1 MAWTGNTFLVP
12 TYKPYWLDQAGF
24 LLAFSVRSYR
34 IKKREY
40 DYYTTEK
47 IRSADDLQY
56 LLGERSHLQHQIQV
70 LEEDQFEYHNDSIF
84 F

>member
-34 IKKREY
+34 IKKENI
-40 DYYTTEK
+40 TIIQQKK